1 MNAVSTPI
9 VIGPNNDAFS
19 GLSMHF

>member
-19 GLSMHF
+19 GLSMRF